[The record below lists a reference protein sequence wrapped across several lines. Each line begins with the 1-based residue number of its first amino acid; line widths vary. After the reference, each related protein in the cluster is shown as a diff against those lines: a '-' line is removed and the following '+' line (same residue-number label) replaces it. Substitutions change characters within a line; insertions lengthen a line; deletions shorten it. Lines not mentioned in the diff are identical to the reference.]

1 MLAAARPEGPRVSP
15 TIAIALLWAAFAGS
29 HLGLSSLPVRSRLV
43 ARLGEPPF
51 LGLYSLVA
59 FVFFVPLLW
68 VYFAN
73 KHAGP
78 LLWGRPGGTL
88 LLWLLQLGMG
98 VAFVL
103 LVSSLVQ
110 PNPSLVGSKGGEARG
125 VFLLA
130 RHPLFMGIAL
140 WAALHLVVNGAAS
153 DVAFFGGMLAFSIVG
168 SWHQDRRKLAT
179 DVPGYREFAAATPFL
194 PFTGRE
200 TLRGLRELPPVGVA
214 LGLGLTVVLRVFHG
228 TLFGP

>member
-1 MLAAARPEGPRVSP
+1 MSP
-15 TIAIALLWAAFAGS
+15 TLALALLWAGFAGS
-29 HLGLSSLPVRSRLV
+29 HMGLSSLPVRSRLV

-59 FVFFVPLLW
+59 FAFFIPLVW

-78 LLWGRPGGTL
+78 LLWGRPDSPVV
-88 LLWLLQLGMG
+88 LWLVQLGMG

-103 LVSSLVQ
+103 VASSLAQ
-110 PNPSLVGSKGGEARG
+110 PNPSLVGSKGGAARG

-140 WAALHLVVNGAAS
+140 FGALHLVVNGAAS
-153 DVAFFGGMLAFSIVG
+153 DVVFFGGLLVFSLVG
-168 SWHQDRRKLAT
+168 SRHQDRRKLAAN
-179 DVPGYREFAAATPFL
+179 VPGYREFVAATPFL

-200 TLRGLRELPPVGVA
+200 TLRGLRELPPLGVA
-214 LGLGLTVVLRVFHG
+214 IGVGLTVVLRVFHG

>member
-1 MLAAARPEGPRVSP
+1 VSP
-15 TIAIALLWAAFAGS
+15 TIAIALLWGGFAGS

-43 ARLGEPPF
+43 AKLGEPRF

-59 FVFFVPLLW
+59 FVFFIPLVW

-73 KHAGP
+73 EHAGP
-78 LLWGRPGGTL
+78 LLWGRPGGAL
-88 LLWLLQLGMG
+88 VLWLVQLGMG

-103 LVSSLVQ
+103 VVSSLVQ
-110 PNPSLVGSKGGEARG
+110 PNPSLLGSKGGEARG
-125 VFLLA
+125 VFRIA
-130 RHPLFMGIAL
+130 RHPLFMGIAVF
-140 WAALHLVVNGAAS
+140 AALHLVVNGAAS

-168 SWHQDRRKLAT
+168 SWHQDQRKLAT
-179 DVPGYREFAAATPFL
+179 NAPGYREFVAATPFL

-200 TLRGLRELPPVGVA
+200 TLRGLRELPPLGVA
-214 LGLGLTVVLRVFHG
+214 LGVGLTIVLRVFHS

>member
-1 MLAAARPEGPRVSP
+1 VSP
-15 TIAIALLWAAFAGS
+15 TIAIALLWGGFAGS

-43 ARLGEPPF
+43 AKLGEPRF

-59 FVFFVPLLW
+59 FVFFIPLVW

-73 KHAGP
+73 KHAGA
-78 LLWGRPGGTL
+78 LLWGRPGGAL
-88 LLWLLQLGMG
+88 VVWLVQVGMG

-103 LVSSLVQ
+103 VVSSLVQ
-110 PNPSLVGSKGGEARG
+110 PNPSLLGSKGGEARG
-125 VFLLA
+125 VFRIA
-130 RHPLFMGIAL
+130 RHPLFMGIAVFG
-140 WAALHLVVNGAAS
+140 ALHLVVNGAAS

-168 SWHQDRRKLAT
+168 SWHQDQRKLAT
-179 DVPGYREFAAATPFL
+179 NVPGYREFVAATPFL

-200 TLRGLRELPPVGVA
+200 TLRGLRELPPLGVA
-214 LGLGLTVVLRVFHG
+214 LGVGITVVVRVFHS

>member
-1 MLAAARPEGPRVSP
+1 MSP
-15 TIAIALLWAAFAGS
+15 TLALTLLWAGFAGS
-29 HLGLSSLPVRSRLV
+29 HMGLSSPPVRSRLV
-43 ARLGEPPF
+43 AKLGETPF
-51 LGLYSLVA
+51 LGLHSLVA
-59 FVFFVPLLW
+59 FAFFVPLVW

-78 LLWGRPGGTL
+78 LLWGRPGSPL
-88 LLWLLQLGMG
+88 VVWLVQLGMA

-103 LVSSLVQ
+103 VASSLAQ

-125 VFLLA
+125 VFRIA

-140 WAALHLVVNGAAS
+140 FGALHLVVNGAAS
-153 DVAFFGGMLAFSIVG
+153 DVVFFGGMLVFSLVG
-168 SWHQDRRKLAT
+168 SRHQDQRKLAAN
-179 DVPGYREFAAATPFL
+179 VPGYREFVAATPFL

-200 TLRGLRELPPVGVA
+200 TLRGLRELPPLGVA
-214 LGLGLTVVLRVFHG
+214 IGVGLTVVLRVFHA

>member
-1 MLAAARPEGPRVSP
+1 VSP
-15 TIAIALLWAAFAGS
+15 TIAIALLWGGFAGS

-43 ARLGEPPF
+43 AKLGEPRF

-59 FVFFVPLLW
+59 FVFFIPLVW

-73 KHAGP
+73 KHAGA
-78 LLWGRPGGTL
+78 LLWGRPGGAL
-88 LLWLLQLGMG
+88 VVWLVQVGMG

-103 LVSSLVQ
+103 VVSSLVQ
-110 PNPSLVGSKGGEARG
+110 PNPSLLGSRGGEARG
-125 VFLLA
+125 VFRIA
-130 RHPLFMGIAL
+130 RHPLFMGIAVFG
-140 WAALHLVVNGAAS
+140 ALHLVVNGAAS

-168 SWHQDRRKLAT
+168 SWHQDQRKLAT
-179 DVPGYREFAAATPFL
+179 NVPGYREFVAATPFL

-200 TLRGLRELPPVGVA
+200 TLRGLRELPPLGVA
-214 LGLGLTVVLRVFHG
+214 LGVGITVVVRVFHS